1 MSVKTAAA
9 VALVRRFVEVDP
21 QQAAGALEALAEADA
36 AALVKGLPD
45 GAAASLLERVR
56 PPFAAALLSAL
67 LPEPGSGILRRME
80 ADHAAAALRA
90 MSDEQRQAA
99 LAAQP
104 EEVRRELVDLLGYP
118 PHSAGGLM
126 TTDVFSVNTETK
138 VREVIARL
146 RSSAGRSSDS
156 YVYAVGPDRKLQGV
170 VNMRDL
176 LLASPEATVASMMR
190 ADVLAVPAMMD
201 REDLVHMA
209 GETHFLSM
217 PVVDAQGRL
226 VGRVRTSALLE
237 TSQQEATEDV
247 QKLFGASAEERAFSP
262 LFFKVRQRLPW
273 LQINLATAFLAAS
286 VVAHFQDL
294 IGRVAV
300 LAVFLPIVAGQG
312 GNAGIQTL
320 AVALRGLVMRE
331 VRPRDAA
338 ALIAVEAGTA
348 LVNGLAVGL
357 VTAGAAWLWKG
368 NPWLG
373 LVVGLAMV
381 LNMAAAGIAGA
392 GIPLAMKRLGFDPAQ
407 SSGIFLT
414 TVTDVVGFLTFLGF
428 AALFEAR
435 LL

>member
-21 QQAAGALEALAEADA
+21 QQAADALEALPEVDA

-67 LPEPGSGILRRME
+67 LPDPACGILRRME

-90 MSDEQRQAA
+90 MSEEQRQAA
-99 LAAQP
+99 LSAQP

-126 TTDVFSVNTETK
+126 TTDVFSVSIEMK
-138 VREVIARL
+138 VREVIAKL
-146 RSSAGRSSDS
+146 RSAAGRSSDS
-156 YVYAVGPDRKLQGV
+156 YVYAVGPDRRLLGV

-190 ADVLAVPAMMD
+190 ADVLAVSAMMD
-201 REDLVHMA
+201 REELVHLA
-209 GETHFLSM
+209 QETHFLSM

-226 VGRVRTSALLE
+226 VGRVRTTSLLE

-247 QKLFGASAEERAFSP
+247 QKLFGASAEERVLSP
-262 LFFKVRQRLPW
+262 LSFKVKRRLPW
-273 LQINLATAFLAAS
+273 LQINLATAFLAGS
-286 VVAHFQDL
+286 VIALYQDL

-300 LAVFLPIVAGQG
+300 LAVFLPIIAGQG

-320 AVALRGLVMRE
+320 SVVLRGLVTRE
-331 VRPRDAA
+331 VRLKDAP

-348 LVNGLAVGL
+348 ILNGLAVAL
-357 VTAGAAWLWKG
+357 VTALAAWLWKG

-373 LVVGLAMV
+373 LVVGIAMV
-381 LNMAAAGIAGA
+381 ANMLAAGIAGA
-392 GIPLAMKRLGFDPAQ
+392 GIPLLMKRLGFDPAQ

-414 TVTDVVGFLTFLGF
+414 TVTDVVGFLVLLGM
-428 AALFEAR
+428 AALVEAR